1 MTAVFQLIAFVA
13 AADTQKPASQQG
25 FLVAEQ
31 IVAQSMQF
39 KGAGAFDAGR
49 GFSQLLGVGKPFLH
63 GLQSSIFLC
72 LSHIQFPFHSRFRAG
87 ADGGTGTPLL
97 RKVYQIPQGMTR
109 ESLPSGRGFS
119 QNPGLGT
126 GNIQAFPQKTA
137 GQRLMRFY
145 ALVSVPF
152 SGASWY
158 NLQTDECI

>member
-126 GNIQAFPQKTA
+126 GNIQAFPRRQ
-137 GQRLMRFY
+137 
-145 ALVSVPF
+145 PD
-152 SGASWY
+152 SG
-158 NLQTDECI
+158 

>member
-1 MTAVFQLIAFVA
+1 
-13 AADTQKPASQQG
+13 
-25 FLVAEQ
+25 
-31 IVAQSMQF
+31 MQF

-119 QNPGLGT
+119 QNPGLGM
-126 GNIQAFPQKTA
+126 GNIQAFPR
-137 GQRLMRFY
+137 G
-145 ALVSVPF
+145 
-152 SGASWY
+152 
-158 NLQTDECI
+158 